1 MKLEKLADWP
11 SDRNIKILIFFS
23 IILYFVHF
31 PFLLY
36 YWELSHF
43 HQNFYIHQLSFSGPF
58 YKSLLKSMSAE
69 QINYYIIAMLLDD
82 VYAISY
88 GIFFFSVVLYLGRK
102 FEEQSGWRKSGYF
115 GAILGVI
122 AGICDNIENSIA
134 IMMTTDPQG
143 FPDVWAIY
151 LSSLALIKIICVWI
165 CIIWIIVAD
174 INLYMKKIHTFK
186 PFIGIIAS
194 LASVPFVYY
203 YILIV
208 WP

>member
-11 SDRNIKILIFFS
+11 SDRIIKILIYFS

-31 PFLLY
+31 PIMLY
-36 YWELSHF
+36 YWELSTF
-43 HQNFYIHQLSFSGPF
+43 PQNFYVHQLSFSGPF

-69 QINYYIIAMLLDD
+69 QINYYRIAMLLDD
-82 VYAISY
+82 VYAICY
-88 GIFFFSVVLYLGRK
+88 GIFYFSVVLYLGRK
-102 FEEQSGWRKSGYF
+102 FEELSGWRKSGYLV
-115 GAILGVI
+115 AILGII
-122 AGICDNIENSIA
+122 AGICDNIENSFA

-151 LSSLALIKIICVWI
+151 LSSFALIKIMCIWI
-165 CIIWIIVAD
+165 CIVWIIVAD

-186 PFIGIIAS
+186 PFIGVIVS
-194 LASVPFVYY
+194 LATVAFGVI